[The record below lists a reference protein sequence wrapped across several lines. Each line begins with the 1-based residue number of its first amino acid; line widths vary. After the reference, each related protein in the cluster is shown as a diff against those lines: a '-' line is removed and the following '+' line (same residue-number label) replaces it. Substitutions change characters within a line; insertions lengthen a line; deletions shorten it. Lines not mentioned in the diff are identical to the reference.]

1 MGTIT
6 STASTPRY
14 LLLGS
19 DGPIG
24 PDVMQPEPDADSI
37 AVYGFSSKAR
47 YDVFCTA
54 SEQALRPYPLL
65 KGHLRKPPDF
75 TGKQITV
82 ISCDP
87 DGPEDSDLRS
97 TTAESLVHSLESSSD
112 QVPVEFHLTA
122 SHRGAAYEIHA
133 VPPTGQESLRNT

>member
-1 MGTIT
+1 MATNAL
-6 STASTPRY
+6 SVATPRY
-14 LLLGS
+14 LLLG
-19 DGPIG
+19 DEGPIG
-24 PDVMQPEPDADSI
+24 PDVIQSQTDTVSS

-47 YDVFCTA
+47 YDLFCTA

-75 TGKQITV
+75 TGKRITM

-97 TTAESLVHSLESSSD
+97 TTAESLLHSLESSSD

-122 SHRGAAYEIHA
+122 SHRGAAYKIHA
-133 VPPTGQESLRNT
+133 VPPTGQESLRNN